1 MKKYYRIITVGLSLL
16 LLWFL
21 LAQMRFGDIMT
32 LVRKIQLPYLFA
44 AFAVY
49 GAVNAFRAARFW
61 DLTGRHIPLRRMM
74 AITFAHAFVNSIAP
88 ARMGEFSYV
97 YYVQRTGKVGLGA
110 NVASLFISR
119 AFDMLLTV
127 AAMLISIIF
136 IARELQNAEQLVFLS
151 VAGFIVL
158 LAVFSLFFFWETKV
172 LWAINGLFDLLRL
185 KRFALGSRV
194 LQKVQEVITTIA
206 GGREPRLFIRTFF
219 WTMLIWGA
227 IYFML
232 WFIALG
238 LGLPIGFWESV
249 FMASLPTLAS
259 TLPFYTIGNFG
270 LFEGAKT
277 LALTL
282 LRFTRELAISFSFLS
297 HIAEIIMFAI
307 PGIPAYLWLAVRQPD
322 KTTDVPMS

>member
-1 MKKYYRIITVGLSLL
+1 
-16 LLWFL
+16 
-21 LAQMRFGDIMT
+21 
-32 LVRKIQLPYLFA
+32 
-44 AFAVY
+44 
-49 GAVNAFRAARFW
+49 
-61 DLTGRHIPLRRMM
+61 
-74 AITFAHAFVNSIAP
+74 
-88 ARMGEFSYV
+88 MGEFSYV

-127 AAMLISIIF
+127 AAMLISIVF
-136 IARELQNAEQLVFLS
+136 VARGLRNAEQLVFLS

-158 LAVFSLFFFWETKV
+158 LAVFFLFFFWETKV
-172 LWAINGLFDLLRL
+172 LWAINGFFELLRL
-185 KRFALGSRV
+185 KRYAFGSRV
-194 LQKVQEVITTIA
+194 LEKVQEIITTIA
-206 GGREPRLFIRTFF
+206 SGREPRLFARTLM
-219 WTMLIWGA
+219 WTVLVWAA

-238 LGLPIGFWESV
+238 LGLPIGFWQSV

-282 LRFTRELAISFSFLS
+282 LGFARELAISFSFLS

-307 PGIPAYLWLAVRQPD
+307 PGIPAYLFLVVKKGEGEAQSPA
-322 KTTDVPMS
+322 

>member
-1 MKKYYRIITVGLSLL
+1 MKKYYRIITVSLSLL

-21 LAQMRFGDIMT
+21 LAQMSFGDIMT
-32 LVRKIQLPYLFA
+32 LARNIRLPYLLA
-44 AFAVY
+44 AFAMY
-49 GAVNAFRAARFW
+49 GVVNAFRAARFW
-61 DLTGRHIPLRRMM
+61 DLVARRIPLRRMI
-74 AITFAHAFVNSIAP
+74 AITFAHAFVNSVAP

-97 YYVQRTGKVGLGA
+97 YYVQRTGKVGLGV

-127 AAMLISIIF
+127 AAMLVSVVF
-136 IARELQNAEQLVFLS
+136 VARGLQNAQQLVFLS
-151 VAGFIVL
+151 AAGFIVL
-158 LAVFSLFFFWETKV
+158 LAVFFLFFFWETKV
-172 LWAINGLFDLLRL
+172 LWAINGLFELLRL
-185 KRFALGSRV
+185 KRYAFGSRM
-194 LQKVQEVITTIA
+194 LEKVREIISTIA
-206 GGREPRLFIRTFF
+206 AGREPRLFARTFM
-219 WTMLIWGA
+219 WTMLVWAA

-238 LGLPIGFWESV
+238 LGLAIGFWQSV

-282 LRFTRELAISFSFLS
+282 LGFGRELAISFSFLS
-297 HIAEIIMFAI
+297 HIAEIVMFAI
-307 PGIPAYLWLAVRQPD
+307 PGIPAYLFLAVKKSGEDAQSP
-322 KTTDVPMS
+322 T